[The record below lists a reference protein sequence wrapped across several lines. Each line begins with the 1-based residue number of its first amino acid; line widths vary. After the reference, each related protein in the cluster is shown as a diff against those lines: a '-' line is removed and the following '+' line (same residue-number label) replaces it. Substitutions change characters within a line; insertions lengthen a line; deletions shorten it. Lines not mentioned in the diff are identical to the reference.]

1 MKGEY
6 MWTALLI
13 CTFGCRS
20 TEETKDTSVEIET
33 RPDDTTEEDQSGDT
47 QSNDELRD
55 IDEDGFL
62 EDVDCD
68 DWNPNIYPG
77 AEELLN
83 EEDDDCDGF
92 IDGDGVHSGRLNLE
106 AVAIYQGQP
115 YNFAQE
121 CTGELERIEGQVSM
135 LVTCV
140 VDQTQERADQL
151 LGGVLT
157 VDASAIF
164 VFESTGESSAE
175 FVSVGGETEWDANGT
190 AQWSW
195 SSWEEDKAD
204 TVNVQL
210 QLDALHLDIW
220 MTGVLSRD

>member
-1 MKGEY
+1 
-6 MWTALLI
+6 
-13 CTFGCRS
+13 
-20 TEETKDTSVEIET
+20 
-33 RPDDTTEEDQSGDT
+33 
-47 QSNDELRD
+47 
-55 IDEDGFL
+55 
-62 EDVDCD
+62 
-68 DWNPNIYPG
+68 
-77 AEELLN
+77 
-83 EEDDDCDGF
+83 
-92 IDGDGVHSGRLNLE
+92 
-106 AVAIYQGQP
+106 
-115 YNFAQE
+115 
-121 CTGELERIEGQVSM
+121 M

-175 FVSVGGETEWDANGT
+175 FVSVGGETEWDANGS
-190 AQWSW
+190 AEWSW

-204 TVNVQL
+204 NVNVQL